1 MRIFTFVGLVGVLST
16 CLFCQASEDP
26 LTAQLEALHSKW
38 FAAFDAGDWAA
49 MDEMEMPNLVL
60 ILPNGEIIQKK
71 TEPRTGKT
79 PSNKGLT
86 HSLENAS
93 IRHFGNAA
101 ILTGVL
107 ITRKDIGATR
117 EPTTIVFVKS
127 VGVWKIASAHWSAIP
142 K

>member
-1 MRIFTFVGLVGVLST
+1 MRTFTFIWLVGVLST
-16 CLFCQASEDP
+16 CLFCQSSEDT
-26 LTAQLEALHSKW
+26 LSAQLEALHSKW
-38 FAAFDAGDWAA
+38 FAAFDAGDWTA
-49 MDEMEMPNLVL
+49 MNEMEMPNLVL

-79 PSNKGLT
+79 PPNKGLS

-93 IRHFGNAA
+93 IRQFGNAA

-107 ITRKDIGATR
+107 LARKDIGATR